1 MVDTEVQSTG
11 APYTDTFKLRMRS
24 IFTNKGSN
32 TVKLDI
38 VIEMEWLKKTMMK
51 SMVQKQ
57 AFGETKMANEVYLT
71 ILNEAI
77 KMYPQVTVQR
87 PIKVK
92 KVKVVKPSNR
102 RQNLNYKE
110 DIGDNFLPLQ
120 STVQKKSED
129 E

>member
-1 MVDTEVQSTG
+1 
-11 APYTDTFKLRMRS
+11 MRS

-77 KMYPQVTVQR
+77 KMYPQVTV
-87 PIKVK
+87 
-92 KVKVVKPSNR
+92 
-102 RQNLNYKE
+102 
-110 DIGDNFLPLQ
+110 
-120 STVQKKSED
+120 
-129 E
+129 